1 MTIQSWIVVSIAF
14 VLSLLVPFALRP
26 ILRSQNVIDIPNARS
41 SHSNEVLRGGGVAQ
55 LLGVSAGLSVEALL
69 VAQSPPSYGLFR
81 IFIIL
86 AVMVGIG
93 ILGLIEDTRGVPV
106 FVRAVSQLLVG
117 MVGASVLVLSSGIS
131 PWWIA
136 VGALF
141 FVAYTNAAN
150 FMDGIDTVSA
160 LHGLTVGGLFA
171 IIGVLSSSPWLVTSG
186 LVLAVS
192 FVSFLPWNIGPRRI
206 FLGDVGSY
214 LLGGGIA
221 IVSIAAATAGVPVIA
236 LVGPLAI
243 YLADTGTTLFMRVV
257 RGERWQDAHRLHVY
271 QRLVDAGLSHIRV
284 SLIVTVSTIVSG
296 AFGLLAL
303 VGSPAETLF
312 AVVGV
317 ALTVGLYLALPQ
329 LSLRAVRQ
337 RMRIA
342 DGGEN

>member
-1 MTIQSWIVVSIAF
+1 MMFQSWIAVSTAF
-14 VLSLLVPFALRP
+14 VLSFAMPFALRP
-26 ILRSQNVIDIPNARS
+26 ILRSQSVIDVPNERS

-55 LLGVSAGLSVEALL
+55 LVGVSAGLLIEAVL
-69 VAQSPPSYGLFR
+69 VAQSSQSPSLFR
-81 IFIIL
+81 ASIIL
-86 AVMVGIG
+86 AVVIGIG
-93 ILGLIEDTRGVPV
+93 MLGLVEDTRGVPV
-106 FVRAVSQLLVG
+106 LVRAVSQFLVG
-117 MVGASVLVLSSGIS
+117 MVGASVLIVSSGIS
-131 PWWIA
+131 GWWIIF
-136 VGALF
+136 GALF

-171 IIGVLSSSPWLVTSG
+171 VIGVLSSSPWLVTSG

-192 FVSFLPWNIGPRRI
+192 FVSFLPWNIGPSKI

-221 IVSIAAATAGVPVIA
+221 IVSIAAAATGVAVIA

-271 QRLVDAGLSHIRV
+271 QRLVDAGLSHIGV

-296 AFGLLAL
+296 AFGLLSL
-303 VGSPAETLF
+303 LGSPAETLI

-317 ALTVGLYLALPQ
+317 VLTVGLYLALPQ